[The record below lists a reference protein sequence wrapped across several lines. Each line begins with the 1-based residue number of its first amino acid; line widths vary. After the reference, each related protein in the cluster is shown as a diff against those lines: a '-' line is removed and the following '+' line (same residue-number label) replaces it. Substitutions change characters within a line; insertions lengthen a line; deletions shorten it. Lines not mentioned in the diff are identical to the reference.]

1 MHFSFFHLGSLFAK
15 VSCTDVT
22 VRLPNKIS
30 QSPPSIRV
38 LWVVSCLWMWA
49 VFEWALPIGWVGEVT
64 SMWGPIPQTTVDG
77 PISCIGDFCLYP
89 TRPIMRL
96 NTLPIFHNVYTASFP
111 DWPLWMLYNLTESPT
126 FTRFAQ
132 IGFAGSTMSLLV
144 YMTRSY
150 LSPLSQ
156 WFLWLWLAMD
166 WNFLFYKKA
175 LGNTELLLQLSWMTC
190 VIALMRRIPSEHQ
203 ISSSIHHCVV
213 PLAIAVG
220 CLCKITFLLN
230 ILPLFIGTYWL
241 RPSQRHTWIGQIL
254 MGLVIGMIPSLLLLY
269 WTSGMELPVR
279 SHDFWTLQ
287 WERVLTSLSGENT
300 SMREQHQNGLIWLLD
315 PLSFFEQSYGVS
327 TPIWHGWGKVLVL
340 LTCGALLVQQRLN
353 QKTSAL
359 TVLLAVQVL
368 GLTWIAKDL
377 HHLAMATPLLSLW
390 MVWVLQESRMS
401 PIFKYTL
408 CGLWL
413 GSQSWILYDT
423 PRIIN
428 TVETPTFSEQS
439 QQRLV
444 TLLEKHS
451 VTDLMTMDYEVYGV
465 LEVSMPNLSVHHAWP
480 SISTQRWNA
489 LPDILQDSVHGH
501 LIILQS
507 STPMIYNLSPSLNRL
522 QSVAEEVNLS
532 VTLIDTQEGV
542 WLYSV
547 EPIK

>member
-1 MHFSFFHLGSLFAK
+1 M
-15 VSCTDVT
+15 T

-30 QSPPSIRV
+30 QSPPSTRV
-38 LWVVSCLWMWA
+38 LWILSCLWMWA

-64 SMWGPIPQTTVDG
+64 SMWGPIPQTTLDA
-77 PISCIGDFCLYP
+77 PTSCIGKFCLYP
-89 TRPIMRL
+89 TRPIVRL
-96 NTLPIFHNVYTASFP
+96 DTLPIFHNVYTASFP
-111 DWPLWMLYNLTESPT
+111 DWPVWMLYNLTESPT
-126 FTRFAQ
+126 FIRFAQ
-132 IGFAGSTMSLLV
+132 IGFAGSTMCLLV

-156 WFLWLWLAMD
+156 WFLWLWLAVD

-190 VIALMRRIPSEHQ
+190 VIALMRRISSEHRV
-203 ISSSIHHCVV
+203 SGSIQFFIM

-220 CLCKITFLLN
+220 CLCKITFVLN
-230 ILPLFIGTYWL
+230 TLPLFIGTYWL
-241 RPSQRHTWIGQIL
+241 NPSQRRTWIVQIL

-327 TPIWHGWGKVLVL
+327 NPIWHGWGKVLVL
-340 LTCGALLVQQRLN
+340 LTCCALLIQQRLN
-353 QKTSAL
+353 RKMIAL

-368 GLTWIAKDL
+368 SLTWIAKDL
-377 HHLAMATPLLSLW
+377 HHLAMATPLLSFW

-401 PIFKYTL
+401 PSIQSTL

-423 PRIIN
+423 PDVIES
-428 TVETPTFSEQS
+428 VATPTFSERS
-439 QQRLV
+439 QQKLV
-444 TLLEKHS
+444 SLLEKHS
-451 VTDLMTMDYEVYGV
+451 VTDLTTMDYEVYGV
-465 LEVSMPNLSVHHAWP
+465 LEVTMPNLNVHHAWP

-489 LPDILQDSVHGH
+489 LPDILQDSAHGH
-501 LIILQS
+501 LIVLQS
-507 STPMIYNLSPSLNRL
+507 STPMIYNLSPSLSRMK
-522 QSVAEEVNLS
+522 SIAEIENL
-532 VTLIDTQEGV
+532 TIDLIDTEKGV